1 MGSVTV
7 RNIKKRGWSVDISTN
22 ADGERRRSI
31 KTFGRGARAKQAAE
45 KYRDEQA
52 RELKTGKFWE
62 RRSATFRDLLSAVTV
77 SGGAVIKISDGRAPS
92 TFAAT
97 APGYSGAGVGA
108 ADQRAAAARRG
119 V

>member
-1 MGSVTV
+1 MREWFDRKITLDAW
-7 RNIKKRGWSVDISTN
+7 RPRYRQKVDALIRLYVEGEASPLVKLAESTSK
-22 ADGERRRSI
+22 AIESLG
-31 KTFGRGARAKQAAE
+31 GRPVAAVSRAV
-45 KYRDEQA
+45 
-52 RELKTGKFWE
+52 
-62 RRSATFRDLLSAVTV
+62 SAVTV

-97 APGYSGAGVGA
+97 APGYSGVGVGA